1 MPRVRVSTR
10 VRALAAIRVNTSALK
25 RATRIGETTSRACPT
40 NQADRW
46 REKRKERRRRRATLL
61 SFIDANFRLSLF
73 LRLNTSSGRWPAI
86 CSPNERCRLP
96 NECITDLSVLLS
108 SFFSPFSFSPLF
120 SIPLFFYFFLP
131 LFLGFWF
138 FEDWELGLL
147 FKVKILGEQRG
158 AERRQGG
165 IESCARSRFAFLLLD
180 VFVFE
185 FVWRCVIPSVC
196 LRSLDGPACVFGFCR
211 GMRVWKKL
219 SKILSDRFFS
229 FFFFF

>member
-1 MPRVRVSTR
+1 M
-10 VRALAAIRVNTSALK
+10 
-25 RATRIGETTSRACPT
+25 
-40 NQADRW
+40 
-46 REKRKERRRRRATLL
+46 
-61 SFIDANFRLSLF
+61 
-73 LRLNTSSGRWPAI
+73 
-86 CSPNERCRLP
+86 
-96 NECITDLSVLLS
+96 
-108 SFFSPFSFSPLF
+108 
-120 SIPLFFYFFLP
+120 
-131 LFLGFWF
+131 
-138 FEDWELGLL
+138 GLL

-219 SKILSDRFFS
+219 SKILSDRFFP
-229 FFFFF
+229 FFFLRKWYS

>member
-1 MPRVRVSTR
+1 MNV
-10 VRALAAIRVNTSALK
+10 AACLT
-25 RATRIGETTSRACPT
+25 
-40 NQADRW
+40 
-46 REKRKERRRRRATLL
+46 
-61 SFIDANFRLSLF
+61 
-73 LRLNTSSGRWPAI
+73 
-86 CSPNERCRLP
+86 
-96 NECITDLSVLLS
+96 SVLPIYLYFSLPFFLS
-108 SFFSPFSFSPLF
+108 SPFSPLF

-219 SKILSDRFFS
+219 SKILSDRFFPFY
-229 FFFFF
+229 FFFKKMVFLKLFVLYRPVVLLLVFALM

>member
-1 MPRVRVSTR
+1 MPIFGCRFFSDWTPVRDGGR
-10 VRALAAIRVNTSALK
+10 QFALRMNVAACLT
-25 RATRIGETTSRACPT
+25 
-40 NQADRW
+40 
-46 REKRKERRRRRATLL
+46 
-61 SFIDANFRLSLF
+61 
-73 LRLNTSSGRWPAI
+73 
-86 CSPNERCRLP
+86 
-96 NECITDLSVLLS
+96 SVLPIYLYFSLPFFLS
-108 SFFSPFSFSPLF
+108 SPFSPLF

-219 SKILSDRFFS
+219 SKILSDRFFP
-229 FFFFF
+229 FFFFFFKKMVFLKLFVLYRPVVLLLVFALM